1 MPTLKRLAIWTLLA
15 AQTVVPAFAAS
26 AEEWAK
32 RSIYQIIT
40 DRFALPPGAD
50 PTKCDPGV
58 HTWCGGTWKTIRE
71 NLDYIQGAGFTAIW
85 ISPINQNYIG
95 PKTPYGDP
103 YHGYWIQDNSQLNAR
118 FGTADDLKALSKEL
132 HARKMFLMVDVVV
145 NNVMAISTTPDYS
158 KYMFNDKSMY
168 HDYCPIQ
175 WGNPDS
181 EQTCWFGDSKV
192 PLPDLDT
199 KNPTVI
205 STYHAWIRALVEEYS
220 IDGLR
225 IDAAKHVNK
234 DFWPG
239 FVEAAGV
246 FCIGE
251 VYGGMEVD
259 AIAQWQGPAALPSVL
274 NYPLYAALKEAFVI
288 PGKRNTTALAE
299 VLLQEQEKFV
309 DTTVLGNFMENHDVP
324 RWHNMSVDPQ
334 SMYNA
339 IAFMFM
345 TDGIP
350 IVYAG
355 QEQYFSGNSDP
366 WNREPLWVSGYA
378 KTPAYE
384 LIARLNMVRNYLIHS
399 TDWVTQPTNVL
410 TVSDNGIGVMKG
422 PVVSVLTNIG
432 SPPRNGS
439 SLAVQSPYESST
451 ALIDV
456 MNCRQFVVGSDGW
469 LDVEYTK
476 GGVATILVPR
486 DLLSGG
492 PICPPTPNSQNVKG
506 GQKQASNGV
515 RAAALGDWALGFMAL
530 LAGVMVW

>member
-15 AQTVVPAFAAS
+15 TQTVVPAFAAS
-26 AEEWAK
+26 AEQWAK

-50 PTKCDPGV
+50 PTKCDAGE
-58 HTWCGGTWKTIRE
+58 HTWCGGTWNSIRQ
-71 NLDYIQGAGFTAIW
+71 NLDYIQNAGFTAIW
-85 ISPINQNYIG
+85 ISPVNQNYVG

-145 NNVMAISTTPDYS
+145 NNVMATSTSPDYS
-158 KYMFNDKSMY
+158 KYMFKDKSMY
-168 HDYCPIQ
+168 HEYCPIQ
-175 WGNPDS
+175 WGNHDS
-181 EQTCWFGDSKV
+181 EQTCWFGDDKV
-192 PLPDLDT
+192 PLPDVDT

-205 STYHAWIRALVEEYS
+205 STYHTWVRELVEEYG

-251 VYGGMEVD
+251 VYGGMEVNT
-259 AIAQWQGPAALPSVL
+259 IAQWQGPAALPSVL

-288 PGKRNTTALAE
+288 PGTRNTSALAE
-299 VLLQEQEKFV
+299 VLLQEQQNFV

-339 IAFMFM
+339 MAFMFM

-378 KTPAYE
+378 RTPAYE
-384 LIARLNMVRNYLIHS
+384 LIARLNLVRNYLIHS

-492 PICPPTPNSQNVKG
+492 PICPPSPSSQNVKG
-506 GQKQASNGV
+506 GQKQPSNGV
-515 RAAALGDWALGFMAL
+515 RATVIGDWAIGFMAL
-530 LAGVMVW
+530 LTGAMMW